1 MIFRNM
7 KSCVKSRNKNRVGNS
22 TLSPLLLVS
31 LCVALLTA
39 CDKKNTA
46 PAPAPQPVASIQE
59 IMQAIVDPSA
69 DALWE
74 SVSTTVSA
82 AGIEEKQPAN
92 DAEWLQLRHLAVS
105 ISEAANLLVAD
116 GRAVAY
122 TGHTL
127 EDAHVNGILV
137 PAEIEQK
144 IAADRPAFAL
154 KALALQQ
161 AAQQIIAA
169 IDARDTE
176 RFLAA
181 GGQLDHAC
189 ESCHQKY
196 WYPNDKVPTH

>member
-7 KSCVKSRNKNRVGNS
+7 KRCVNSRNKNRVGNS
-22 TLSPLLLVS
+22 TLSPLPSVF

-39 CDKKNTA
+39 CGEKNTA
-46 PAPAPQPVASIQE
+46 APAPQPVASIQE

-82 AGIEEKQPAN
+82 AGIEEKLPVN

-105 ISEAANLLVAD
+105 IAEAANLLVAD
-116 GRAVAY
+116 GRAVAH